1 MAKYLLK
8 RSAQILVT
16 LFVFLSLVFFIVN
29 AQPGDVSNFYA
40 LNPDVPPETRERL
53 QDLFGVNEPLWKQ
66 YLVHIKNTF
75 SGNFGISFSHYPRS
89 VADVIMERHAT
100 DGGIV
105 RDRDSAF
112 FLPRFRA
119 R

>member
-1 MAKYLLK
+1 MAKYLL
-8 RSAQILVT
+8 RRTAQILIT

-66 YLVHIKNTF
+66 YLTHPQEHVQ
-75 SGNFGISFSHYPRS
+75 R
-89 VADVIMERHAT
+89 
-100 DGGIV
+100 
-105 RDRDSAF
+105 
-112 FLPRFRA
+112 
-119 R
+119 

>member
-40 LNPDVPPETRERL
+40 LNPDVPPETAMMNPGPPRVGPDPFWDWHHAFSLICRL
-53 QDLFGVNEPLWKQ
+53 DSRWHPKCPKQ
-66 YLVHIKNTF
+66 
-75 SGNFGISFSHYPRS
+75 G
-89 VADVIMERHAT
+89 EQ
-100 DGGIV
+100 
-105 RDRDSAF
+105 
-112 FLPRFRA
+112 
-119 R
+119 